1 MSLILDAL
9 RKSEAERQRGQA
21 PNLYAAIPTSIRRR
35 STPAWL
41 WPTVVVGLLA
51 ALLLWQLWP
60 SGPRTVSET
69 RPSRLSAAASTSASP
84 SPSAVQPRSVMT
96 APPPT
101 SSPAPPPARVAD
113 LPAPATAKPENEL
126 PAAPIA
132 VPLAP
137 SQEQTETIDN
147 ASDDDSATL
156 PRLADLPA
164 ETRAVLP
171 PLKLSM
177 HVWSQRPEGRF
188 AIVDGQRV
196 GEGSRVGAAVVQEIR
211 RNGVVLDIDGRAYW
225 LPRP

>member
-21 PNLYAAIPTSIRRR
+21 PNLYAGIPAPVRRR
-35 STPAWL
+35 APPAWL
-41 WPTVVVGLLA
+41 WPALAIAVLA

-60 SGPRTVSET
+60 RTEPT
-69 RPSRLSAAASTSASP
+69 AAPFPRPSASASVGTATAPKPAPSQPAIAAQPAAAVST
-84 SPSAVQPRSVMT
+84 
-96 APPPT
+96 
-101 SSPAPPPARVAD
+101 PAPPLIVAAP
-113 LPAPATAKPENEL
+113 PAPMAKPATELPTAQPTPPATSESQAATA
-126 PAAPIA
+126 
-132 VPLAP
+132 
-137 SQEQTETIDN
+137 D
-147 ASDDDSATL
+147 ASDDDSALL
-156 PRLADLPA
+156 PRLADMPS

-177 HVWSQRPEGRF
+177 HVWSERPEGRF
-188 AIVDGQRV
+188 AIIDGQRV